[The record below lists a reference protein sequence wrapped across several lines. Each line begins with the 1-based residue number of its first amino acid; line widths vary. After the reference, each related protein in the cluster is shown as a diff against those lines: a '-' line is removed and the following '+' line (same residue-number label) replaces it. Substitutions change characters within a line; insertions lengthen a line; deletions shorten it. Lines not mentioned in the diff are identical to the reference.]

1 MKFYLSLFFAIFSLI
16 NIELYSQNK
25 TFKLQQIDD
34 DLIEGKVRKS
44 DNLNLNKSIVNQS
57 FINKI
62 NTENLDKVQFPVF
75 YEFELNLNDLYNL
88 DLNKDYFFSKLYMG
102 VYSDYDSITIDKN
115 NNLFSTLPDDNFRLK
130 YQLGDES
137 YFSGWIY
144 QGYLNDTLYNK
155 YSYASEVENNFIHVW
170 DLSEYPFDKQQL
182 KIQFIASK
190 DTSLVRLRS
199 SDNLPST
206 FNESISD
213 LKKGYSIN
221 QITSDE
227 SFYVSPFDFTDKE
240 NVFRKKVFSVLSFY
254 IEVDRSGSWLFIK
267 LFIGSFLSFFISV
280 IVFLIPL
287 KEFESRISLSVGG
300 IFGAIGNR
308 YFVDSTMQN
317 VQVLTKADIIN
328 NMILL
333 LLVFNILVVTLQ
345 HTKKYNIPFLE
356 NNDNAIKISVISFI
370 ALLSI
375 ILIV

>member
-62 NTENLDKVQFPVF
+62 NTKNLDKVQFPVF

-199 SDNLPST
+199 SDKLPST
-206 FNESISD
+206 FNKSISD

-240 NVFRKKVFSVLSFY
+240 NVFRKKVFSVLTFY

>member
-1 MKFYLSLFFAIFSLI
+1 M
-16 NIELYSQNK
+16 
-25 TFKLQQIDD
+25 
-34 DLIEGKVRKS
+34 
-44 DNLNLNKSIVNQS
+44 
-57 FINKI
+57 
-62 NTENLDKVQFPVF
+62 QFPVF

-182 KIQFIASK
+182 KIQFVASK

-199 SDNLPST
+199 SDKLPST

-240 NVFRKKVFSVLSFY
+240 NVFRKKVFSVLTFY

-287 KEFESRISLSVGG
+287 KEFESRIRLSVGG
-300 IFGAIGNR
+300 IFGAIGIDR
-308 YFVDSTMQN
+308 LKFHLHS
-317 VQVLTKADIIN
+317 
-328 NMILL
+328 
-333 LLVFNILVVTLQ
+333 
-345 HTKKYNIPFLE
+345 
-356 NNDNAIKISVISFI
+356 
-370 ALLSI
+370 
-375 ILIV
+375 

>member
-1 MKFYLSLFFAIFSLI
+1 MSLFFAIFSLM

-62 NTENLDKVQFPVF
+62 NTKNLDKVQFPVF

-182 KIQFIASK
+182 KIQFVASK

-199 SDNLPST
+199 SDKLPST

-240 NVFRKKVFSVLSFY
+240 NVFRKKVFSVLTFY

-345 HTKKYNIPFLE
+345 HSKKYNIPFLE